1 MYIQIETFM
10 YAIMSQKK
18 QSAKHQTVMLLRI
31 RENSNSSQ
39 EVKLQVKFQVKKTP
53 PWLETPIPRHSTG
66 IMLIDIH
73 KQAIEKYQQV
83 KFKRQ
88 AEEQKQREAPWDFVY
103 TLLHI

>member
-53 PWLETPIPRHSTG
+53 SDWRHRYP
-66 IMLIDIH
+66 DI
-73 KQAIEKYQQV
+73 Q
-83 KFKRQ
+83 
-88 AEEQKQREAPWDFVY
+88 
-103 TLLHI
+103 LG